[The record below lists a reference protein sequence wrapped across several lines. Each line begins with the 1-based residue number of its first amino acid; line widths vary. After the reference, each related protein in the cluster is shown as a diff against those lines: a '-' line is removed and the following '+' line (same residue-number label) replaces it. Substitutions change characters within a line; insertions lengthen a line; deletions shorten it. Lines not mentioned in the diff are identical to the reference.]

1 MANLHLMGGS
11 NVATNTSQINFEDG
25 TIQTSAAVGF
35 SGGSSIIG
43 DATGITMSDP
53 FGGVFTMT
61 ATQAGFTADNSGG
74 GFNQFFNGTVWASA
88 ASDGN
93 GNGLFLGPVF
103 GGQQVNLSNPSGN
116 AGLII
121 YGGDTTSVIG
131 NPLFLGVSG
140 GVGITID
147 PTGISLNGIG
157 LSLIPPI
164 AGQVLTAWFPTAA
177 AWVTPSSGS
186 LNYKTVRSA
195 PISFTQAGVV
205 GPIAL
210 SFATPFAHNNYTV
223 QVTVLG
229 DEVASGTPTITQFPS
244 VGISYIAFQS
254 VLGAGVNVWIA
265 NNDSIAHTG
274 VIHVVAIHD

>member
-103 GGQQVNLSNPSGN
+103 GGQQVNLSNSSGN

-164 AGQVLTAWFPTAA
+164 AGQVLTASSPTAA

-210 SFATPFAHNNYTV
+210 SFATPFADNNYTV

-254 VLGAGVNVWIA
+254 VMGAGVNVWIA

>member
-1 MANLHLMGGS
+1 MGGS

-103 GGQQVNLSNPSGN
+103 GGQQVNLSNSSGN

-164 AGQVLTAWFPTAA
+164 AGQVLTASSPTAA

-210 SFATPFAHNNYTV
+210 SFATPFADNNYTV

-244 VGISYIAFQS
+244 VGISYIAFQA